1 MNLHELEQF
10 ADEMDIINDEL
21 TELTNDLYSDVNET
35 IARIRKADE
44 ILKRHGMNL
53 DGADLEQV
61 EADLETPEEGEAVN
75 FNIPVYEA
83 EDQTE
88 YNLIVTYFMDDG
100 SYEIDLE
107 LQYEWE
113 TDDEDFYLDD
123 EDEEF

>member
-21 TELTNDLYSDVNET
+21 TELTNDLYSDVKET
-35 IARIRKADE
+35 IARIRAADE
-44 ILKRHGMNL
+44 VLKHHGMNL

-61 EADLETPEEGEAVN
+61 ELDLEIPEEGEAVN
-75 FNIPVYEA
+75 FNIPVYRA

-88 YNLIVTYFMDDG
+88 YNLIVTYFMDDS

-113 TDDEDFYLDD
+113 TDDEDFYIDD

>member
-21 TELTNDLYSDVNET
+21 TELTNDLYSDVKET
-35 IARIRKADE
+35 IARIRAADE
-44 ILKRHGMNL
+44 VLKRHGMNL

-61 EADLETPEEGEAVN
+61 ELDLEIPEEGEAVN
-75 FNIPVYEA
+75 FNIPVYRA

>member
-75 FNIPVYEA
+75 FNIPVHKA

>member
-21 TELTNDLYSDVNET
+21 TELTNDLYSDVKET
-35 IARIRKADE
+35 VARIRAADE
-44 ILKRHGMNL
+44 VLKRHGMNL

-61 EADLETPEEGEAVN
+61 ELDLEAPEEGEAVN
-75 FNIPVYEA
+75 FNIPVYRS

>member
-61 EADLETPEEGEAVN
+61 EADLETPEECEAVN
-75 FNIPVYEA
+75 FNIPVYKA

>member
-75 FNIPVYEA
+75 FNIPVYKA
-83 EDQTE
+83 VDQTE

>member
-21 TELTNDLYSDVNET
+21 TELTNDLYSDVKET
-35 IARIRKADE
+35 IAQIRAADE
-44 ILKRHGMNL
+44 VLKHHGMNL

-61 EADLETPEEGEAVN
+61 ELDLEVPEEGEAVN
-75 FNIPVYEA
+75 FNIPVYRA

>member
-21 TELTNDLYSDVNET
+21 TELTNDLYSDVAET

-61 EADLETPEEGEAVN
+61 EADLEPPEEGEAVN
-75 FNIPVYEA
+75 FNIPVYKA

>member
-21 TELTNDLYSDVNET
+21 TELTNDLYSDVKET
-35 IARIRKADE
+35 VALIRAADE
-44 ILKRHGMNL
+44 VLKHHGMNL

-61 EADLETPEEGEAVN
+61 ELDLEIPEEGEAVN
-75 FNIPVYEA
+75 FNIPVYRA